1 MNTGSTVWAS
11 RAARAS
17 AAVVASGAAALSFRA
32 TSQVA
37 ETSGAVSVGWG
48 WIVPLVVEA
57 GVLTAAALAWVRS
70 GEGLRATTETVVMT
84 GLLMLSVVINV
95 AHAVHGTVLGRAMA
109 AVPPV
114 VLLVAVEGLLRE
126 QRRTAARQE
135 TRGDQLPVRA
145 STPPAPAGGD
155 DNTVNNGTNGMN
167 SLDLEAPANDR
178 SASAAAVAE
187 VEPQPPRAP
196 AEDIPADAVA
206 DRPDLSVAPPAVP
219 ASPEPVRAPIVV
231 PPAAATQPTGPSPAY
246 QQVET
251 EAPNAAPW
259 ISAIERQARAV
270 ATTPA
275 DAAPTVTQPL
285 PAEPATGGTPR
296 TSGRPAEMAHPPL
309 TVIDGP
315 VKPEDLAGYMRRAYR
330 AGSPVNGRTV
340 ANWLGV
346 SESTGKRRLKKV
358 LADHPDLARY
368 AARDDET
375 LNRAN

>member
-1 MNTGSTVWAS
+1 MTTGSTVWAS

-95 AHAVHGTVLGRAMA
+95 AHASRGTVLGRVMA

-135 TRGDQLPVRA
+135 TTVDQPPVRA
-145 STPPAPAGGD
+145 STPPAPAAGE
-155 DNTVNNGTNGMN
+155 DNTADNGTNP
-167 SLDLEAPANDR
+167 LDREAPAQDR
-178 SASAAAVAE
+178 PASAAPVAE
-187 VEPQPPRAP
+187 VEPEPPRAP

-206 DRPDLSVAPPAVP
+206 DRPDASVAPAAVP
-219 ASPEPVRAPIVV
+219 ASPEPVRASIVV
-231 PPAAATQPTGPSPAY
+231 PPAAATQPTGPSPVH
-246 QQVET
+246 QPVET

-259 ISAIERQARAV
+259 MSAIERQARAV

-275 DAAPTVTQPL
+275 DAAPTVTQPP

-296 TSGRPAEMAHPPL
+296 TWGRPAEMAHPPL

-315 VKPEDLAGYMRRAYR
+315 FKPEDLAGHMRRAYR

-358 LADHPDLARY
+358 LADHPDLTRY